1 MSSPLHDRIAALF
14 GGKQQP
20 EIEEEL
26 LHHLRC
32 LVEENEARGL
42 SSSEAWDAAQAR
54 FGSLQQYSRECRRA
68 AGGSVAPWRLAT
80 AAGLLLAAFVAVW
93 HVAEVRRLHENYASL
108 LERSKQATHTKR
120 PAEAA
125 VPIATPHSDLVGQIV
140 DRQGQPIPNANVL
153 VILKTWPNRRYRQ
166 EDFAALTDGEG
177 RFRLPALV
185 PTQGQYGIQ
194 LAALGDGFALGST
207 YQLVEKE
214 DHPAV
219 PPMLLQL
226 EPAKRLVVQV
236 RNADG
241 QPIAGAKV
249 VPRGRR
255 TRDGE
260 THSIYFQACGPV
272 QADVDEQGR
281 VPMNCF
287 EPGDVAEIA
296 IQLPGDEWQER
307 EVQIDEGHEI
317 IIVSS

>member
-1 MSSPLHDRIAALF
+1 MSVSLRDRMANLL
-14 GGKQQP
+14 GDRRQP
-20 EIEEEL
+20 QVEEEL

-32 LVEENEARGL
+32 LVEENEAKGM
-42 SSSEAWDAAQAR
+42 SSSEAWDAAQGR
-54 FGSLQQYSRECRRA
+54 FGSLQQYSRECRQV
-68 AGGSVAPWRLAT
+68 AGGSVVPWRMAT

-93 HVAEVRRLHENYASL
+93 HAAEVRRLHQNYASL
-108 LERSKQATHTKR
+108 LERSKLSAHTNGTD
-120 PAEAA
+120 ESA
-125 VPIATPHSDLVGQIV
+125 VPNSTHHSDLVGQIV
-140 DRQGQPIPNANVL
+140 DPQGRPVANANVL

-166 EDFAALTDGEG
+166 EDFAALTDSEG
-177 RFRLPALV
+177 RFRLAALV
-185 PTQGQYGIQ
+185 PTTGQYGIQ

-207 YQLVEKE
+207 YQLIEEE
-214 DHPAV
+214 DHPAA
-219 PPMLLQL
+219 PPMLLKL
-226 EPAKRLVVQV
+226 EPAKRLMVQV
-236 RNADG
+236 RDANG

-260 THSIYFQACGPV
+260 THSIYFQASGPV

-281 VPMNCF
+281 APMNCF
-287 EPGDVAEIA
+287 ESGDVAEIA